1 MQGFFKKY
9 ADVPLGRGVT
19 MRPVLIKRGLGVLA
33 LLGVCAAVQ
42 AGDIYR
48 WVDEQGR
55 THMADTVPER
65 YKHSAKRLDGRKY
78 ELSEADR
85 AAANAARERLR
96 AEQADAQARRSE
108 AEAQKQASAPA
119 AASGAKPGR
128 QGESAG
134 TECDR
139 LWRAYY
145 ASQDCFGPWRT
156 TDESH
161 ARCKETVSPAQQ
173 CGPSKFPPPDVP
185 R

>member
-1 MQGFFKKY
+1 MNGQASMQVFIKKY
-9 ADVPLGRGVT
+9 AGVPLG
-19 MRPVLIKRGLGVLA
+19 PVVVRRLAVLT
-33 LLGVCAAVQ
+33 LLGAAAVVN
-42 AGDIYR
+42 AADIYR
-48 WVDEQGR
+48 WVDEHGR

-78 ELSEADR
+78 ELSEADK
-85 AAANAARERLR
+85 AAAHAARERMR
-96 AEQADAQARRSE
+96 AEQADEKARRSE
-108 AEAQKQASAPA
+108 AEAQKGAQAPA
-119 AASGAKPGR
+119 AMSGAKPGR
-128 QGESAG
+128 PVEAAG

-145 ASQDCFGPWRT
+145 ASQACFGPWRT

-173 CGPSKFPPPDVP
+173 CGPSRFPPPDTP